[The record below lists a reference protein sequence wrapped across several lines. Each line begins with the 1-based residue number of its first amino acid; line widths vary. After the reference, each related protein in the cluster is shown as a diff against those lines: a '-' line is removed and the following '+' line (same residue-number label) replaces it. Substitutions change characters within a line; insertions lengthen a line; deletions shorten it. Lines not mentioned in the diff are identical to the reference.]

1 MRKKVLFN
9 LSNQEGFDSCLKQR
23 CSEIS
28 RIPIFM
34 SGIHKNIFK
43 PRQYKKCWTLKIFVG

>member
-23 CSEIS
+23 CSEIL